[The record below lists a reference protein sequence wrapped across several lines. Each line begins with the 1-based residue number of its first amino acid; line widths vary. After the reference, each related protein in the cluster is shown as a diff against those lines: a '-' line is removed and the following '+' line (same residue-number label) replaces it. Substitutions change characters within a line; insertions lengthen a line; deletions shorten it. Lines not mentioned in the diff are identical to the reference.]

1 MNQMDC
7 DIIRDLLPLYADDAC
22 SEKSRALVNGHLLDC
37 AECRAVLQRIKETEI
52 ENHLKNEKESVI
64 QYGLTKFRKRTAAV
78 GSAVSGAVLIPIL
91 ICLYL
96 FGSPLGWID
105 IVLAS
110 FCVAASVSVVP
121 IMVREDKYFWTL
133 CAFTGSLMLLLA
145 VVCIHSHGHW
155 FWIAA
160 SASLFGLAAVGLP
173 FAVKAGPMKKL
184 MGDREPWLILAGIDL
199 VLFMTMMSMIS
210 AHGRLT
216 LGTMLFT
223 VGVIA
228 GIGLIVS
235 EILKRRGRKK

>member
-155 FWIAA
+155 FWIAS

-173 FAVKAGPMKKL
+173 FATKARPMKKL
-184 MGDREPWLILAGIDL
+184 IGDRQPWVILAGIDL
-199 VLFMTMMSMIS
+199 ALFMTMMSMIS
-210 AHGRLT
+210 SHGRLT
-216 LGTMLFT
+216 LGTLLFT
-223 VGVIA
+223 LGVIA

-235 EILKRRGRKK
+235 EILKRRTAKK

>member
-1 MNQMDC
+1 MKQMDC

-184 MGDREPWLILAGIDL
+184 TGDREAWVILAGIDL
-199 VLFMTMMSMIS
+199 ALFMTMMSMIS

>member
-184 MGDREPWLILAGIDL
+184 MGDREPWVILAGIDL
-199 VLFMTMMSMIS
+199 ALFMTMMSMIS

>member
-1 MNQMDC
+1 MKQMDC

-64 QYGLTKFRKRTAAV
+64 QYGLTTFRKRTAAV

-184 MGDREPWLILAGIDL
+184 MGDREPWVILAGIDL
-199 VLFMTMMSMIS
+199 ALFMTMMSMIS

>member
-7 DIIRDLLPLYADDAC
+7 DIIQDLLPLYADDAC

-184 MGDREPWLILAGIDL
+184 MGDREPWVILAGIDL
-199 VLFMTMMSMIS
+199 ALFMTMMSMIS